1 MEFFNSSLKIILV
14 SFLAFFIVSCRA
26 VSTVPKTEL
35 WQQQYQHLNYTI
47 SEKNHFTKAD
57 FYIVFLVA
65 ARHFDY
71 SDSRVL
77 FEAVSNID
85 NKVRR
90 SRVGHAWI
98 YLRGIKGNKV
108 LIVEGGQSVGFG
120 KLETGFVEGVINLAE
135 YGYADPTAAEK
146 QHPRYEPNPIKYL
159 WEEREDGFYQQGSGL
174 LTPTFA
180 AKVNITE
187 AQFEQ
192 VLAFMDPEKH
202 SYRKFSLTGKQ
213 CSSFVAEAAK
223 LVGLK
228 LEHEVVIN
236 IPQEFKLDGKT
247 YHLWKDPQYS
257 KLTFSTPD
265 IIERSLIQL
274 VTSGRAEYA
283 LDWYL
288 YN

>member
-1 MEFFNSSLKIILV
+1 MESLVSSLKIILV
-14 SFLAFFIVSCRA
+14 SFLAFIVVSCGA
-26 VSTVPKTEL
+26 VVTIPKTEL
-35 WQQQYQHLNYTI
+35 WQQQYQYLNYTVP
-47 SEKNHFTKAD
+47 EKEHFTKAD

-65 ARHFDY
+65 ARHLDY

-98 YLRGIKGNKV
+98 YLRGIKGNKI

-120 KLETGFVEGVINLAE
+120 KLETGFVEGVVNLAE
-135 YGYADPTAAEK
+135 YGYANPTAAEK

-159 WEEREDGFYQQGSGL
+159 WEDREDGFYQEGSGFL
-174 LTPTFA
+174 APTFA
-180 AKVNITE
+180 AKVNISET
-187 AQFEQ
+187 QFEQ

-202 SYRKFSLTGKQ
+202 SYRNFSLTGKQ
-213 CSSFVAEAAK
+213 CSSFVAEAAE

-228 LEHEVVIN
+228 LEHEVTIH
-236 IPQEFKLDGKT
+236 IPRELKLNGKT
-247 YHLWKDPQYS
+247 YHLWNDPQYS

-283 LDWYL
+283 LDWYR